1 MFTENAT
8 KNGGFAIAFG
18 QGANPGFSV
27 RDSLGSSHKQLFAI
41 PELTIPL
48 LSGKL
53 LWNLNP
59 GVFVDFDYGEES
71 DTVWRFSHATRMAL
85 YGVVPRSALVGEI

>member
-27 RDSLGSSHKQLFAI
+27 RDSLGSSYKQLFAI
-41 PELTIPL
+41 PSSL
-48 LSGKL
+48 
-53 LWNLNP
+53 
-59 GVFVDFDYGEES
+59 F
-71 DTVWRFSHATRMAL
+71 RFSPESCS
-85 YGVVPRSALVGEI
+85 GI